1 MTDRSKIEKILKTLT
16 EKFDQIVVAFE
27 KSKDLSTMKI
37 EELQASLETHELRV
51 YIYMYYTKS
60 NIRCT

>member
-1 MTDRSKIEKILKTLT
+1 
-16 EKFDQIVVAFE
+16 VVAFE